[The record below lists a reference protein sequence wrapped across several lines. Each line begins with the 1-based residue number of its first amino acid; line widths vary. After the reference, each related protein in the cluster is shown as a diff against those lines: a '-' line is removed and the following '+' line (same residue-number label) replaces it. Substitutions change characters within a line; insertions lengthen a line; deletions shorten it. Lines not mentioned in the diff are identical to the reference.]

1 MLASPIRWPLGV
13 SEVADHQARARGP
26 LGAHT
31 APSAKALGL
40 LQRGLDVRPATC
52 LFELDDRAW
61 TVRTEAGQVQV
72 QPGEPASADAS
83 LRTDPKTLN
92 ALPENPDSPDA
103 AFSDGRAGAA
113 GDLPALRR
121 LLRAATSP
129 SPAPADS

>member
-1 MLASPIRWPLGV
+1 MARQKAGRYVMLASPIRWPLGV

-61 TVRTEAGQVQV
+61 TVRTEAGQVQG
-72 QPGEPASADAS
+72 QP
-83 LRTDPKTLN
+83 R
-92 ALPENPDSPDA
+92 
-103 AFSDGRAGAA
+103 R
-113 GDLPALRR
+113 PALARP
-121 LLRAATSP
+121 LRAAPSP